1 MSLLIRD
8 ARIIS
13 PGVDLPCASLWIQG
27 DRIARIGS
35 AGELPRA
42 SEEIDA
48 SGLLVV
54 PGFIDIHTHGVAG
67 VSAMDGTGE
76 ALRAMAAAK
85 LTEGVTQFLPTTWTE
100 TPEALERAM
109 HGIAA
114 YREQPDLARVPGAH
128 VEGPYLNPK
137 CVGAQNPAFVRLP
150 DLAEVDRLR
159 AIAPIRLVSVAVEM
173 EGAIDFVRQLRSWG
187 IVSSLAHTAATYEE
201 FLAAKAAGLTHLTHF
216 ANQMSP
222 LHHRAIGIVGA
233 GLLDNDVM
241 VEVIADGI
249 HLCPDMLRLVGKL
262 IPAERLMLITDSIS
276 ASGQPDG
283 EYMEG
288 GQRVIVRD
296 SVCRLESGN
305 LAGSTL
311 RFDRALAIFHESTG
325 IALSMLIAATSWNQA
340 RSLRLEGFGKVTP
353 GYFADLALL
362 DAQTLAPVTTI
373 VGGKVVWRGEKISV
387 SSPAV

>member
-8 ARIIS
+8 ARILS

-27 DRIARIGS
+27 DRIARIGA
-35 AGELPRA
+35 AGDLPKA
-42 SEEIDA
+42 AEEIDA
-48 SGLLVV
+48 AGLLIV

-76 ALRAMAAAK
+76 AIRAMAAAK
-85 LTEGVTQFLPTTWTE
+85 LREGVTQFLPTTWTE
-100 TPEALERAM
+100 SPSALDRAM
-109 HGIAA
+109 RGISA
-114 YREQPDLARVPGAH
+114 YREHPDLARVPGAH

-150 DLAEVDRLR
+150 DLAEIDRLR

-187 IVSSLAHTAATYEE
+187 IVSSLAHTAATYEQ
-201 FLAAKAAGLTHLTHF
+201 FLSAKQAGLKHLTHF
-216 ANQMSP
+216 SNQMTP

-233 GLLDNDVM
+233 GLLDDDVM

-276 ASGQPDG
+276 AAGQPDG
-283 EYMEG
+283 DYIEA
-288 GQRVIVRD
+288 GQRVLVRD
-296 SVCRLESGN
+296 GVCRLESGN

-311 RFDRALAIFHESTG
+311 RFHRALAIFHEITG
-325 IALSMLIAATSWNQA
+325 IPLVSLIATTSWNQA
-340 RSLRLEGFGKVTP
+340 RSLGLEGFGKVTP
-353 GYFADLALL
+353 GFFADLALL
-362 DAQTLAPVTTI
+362 HPETLEPVATI
-373 VGGKVVWRGEKISV
+373 VAGKPVWRGN
-387 SSPAV
+387 PL